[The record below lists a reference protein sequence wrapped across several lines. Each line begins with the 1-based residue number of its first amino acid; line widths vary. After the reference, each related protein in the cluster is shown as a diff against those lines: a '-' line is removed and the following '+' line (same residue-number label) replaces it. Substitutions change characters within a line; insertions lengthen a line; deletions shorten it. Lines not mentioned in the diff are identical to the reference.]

1 MKKGIVMKSYKTDA
15 EYFASDEFK
24 KRRDRMNAEHE
35 SEVISGKRAEQLT
48 KALAAN
54 KKRKA
59 AKKRK

>member
-1 MKKGIVMKSYKTDA
+1 MKEYRTAA

-24 KRRDRMNAEHE
+24 QRAKRMGEEHE

-48 KALAAN
+48 KALAEK
-54 KKRKA
+54 KKRQA